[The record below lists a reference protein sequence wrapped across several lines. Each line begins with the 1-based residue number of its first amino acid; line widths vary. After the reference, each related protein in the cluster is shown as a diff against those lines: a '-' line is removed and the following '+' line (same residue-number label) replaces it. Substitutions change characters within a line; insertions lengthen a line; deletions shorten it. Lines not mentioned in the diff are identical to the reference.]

1 MLGELFRQVGI
12 EIFAAVIVS
21 MLASVWFMVK
31 RYIRKQREAWQRSMK
46 ELEGRAQM
54 AEQQTRIA
62 EERTRKAEERERHAE
77 ELMREAE
84 ERAQRAEELIRQAQE
99 ERNNLDGLRAE
110 SDEVKERICAAE
122 ERARVA
128 EERIQRNIEV
138 IRQAEEE
145 AQRLANLTT
154 AKAQFTEGMRYYY
167 KEQYKKAL
175 PLIQEAAEAGHVEAQ
190 FRLGIMYRNGEG
202 TVKDNAKAVQWL
214 KGAAQQGYSVAQY
227 FLSNI

>member
-54 AEQQTRIA
+54 AEEKTRIA

-84 ERAQRAEELIRQAQE
+84 ERAQRAEELMRQAQE

-110 SDEVKERICAAE
+110 SEEVKERIRAAE
-122 ERARVA
+122 ERAREA
-128 EERIQRNIEV
+128 EETLRMLESRNITPAVLIYEKGMEYYKRKQYNEAFAM
-138 IRQAEEE
+138 IRDAASLGYAE
-145 AQRLANLTT
+145 AQ
-154 AKAQFTEGMRYYY
+154 Y
-167 KEQYKKAL
+167 
-175 PLIQEAAEAGHVEAQ
+175 
-190 FRLGIMYRNGEG
+190 RLGILYYYGEG
-202 TVKDNAKAVQWL
+202 TDKNPSAARQLMNRAAEQGLENAKYWL
-214 KGAAQQGYSVAQY
+214 QH
-227 FLSNI
+227 N